1 MMGATGTQTDTEIT
15 ELMSRYGITH
25 VAVNYY
31 HYKTYRYSNP
41 DDAIAQA
48 RLDAS
53 QNHIE
58 PEGI

>member
-1 MMGATGTQTDTEIT
+1 MSGTKAQTDTEVI
-15 ELMSRYGITH
+15 ELMARYGITR
-25 VAVNYY
+25 VSADYY

-53 QNHIE
+53 QNHVE
-58 PEGI
+58 PKGI